1 MPRRARSGIIA
12 GMTQGEGRAV
22 AESAPPALC
31 RDCYARF
38 RPGPRPRCPACGSP
52 RVLAHAEL
60 DSLGVAHVD
69 CDAFYA
75 AVEKRDD
82 PSLADRPVIVGGG
95 RRGVVAT
102 CCYIARISGVRSAMP
117 MGAALRL
124 CPEAVVIRP
133 RMAAYADA
141 SRRIRALMLA
151 LTPLVE
157 PLSLD
162 EAFLDLTGADRLHGA
177 PPAVTLARLQ
187 ARIAAEVGVSVTVG
201 LSHNKFLAKIASE
214 LDKPR
219 GFALIGRAETADFL
233 APRPVGAIWGVGAAT
248 ARALAAQGI
257 DRIGDLRR
265 FDKAQL
271 AARFGAMG
279 ARLHDLAWG
288 RDDRR
293 VTPQRDARSV
303 SAETTFDDD
312 IAEAAALRAH
322 LWRLCE
328 RVATRMK
335 AQGLRGGV
343 ATLKLKR
350 ADFRVL
356 TRRLTLSAPTQLADA
371 LFAATAPLLA
381 REMGAAPFRL
391 IGVGLAALSP
401 VGEAAAG
408 AAGAGEAGAGDSV
421 GDLFDPQAA
430 ARARAERA
438 MDAIRGRFGA
448 DAIAKGRGLAAD
460 RR

>member
-1 MPRRARSGIIA
+1 MGAPMPRGVGARILGA
-12 GMTQGEGRAV
+12 MRQGGEDNV

-31 RDCYARF
+31 RDCFARF
-38 RPGPRPRCPACGSP
+38 PAGPRARCPACGSP
-52 RVLAHAEL
+52 RILAHAEI

-82 PSLADRPVIVGGG
+82 PSLADKPVIVGGG

-102 CCYIARISGVRSAMP
+102 CCYIARIRGVRSAMP
-117 MGAALRL
+117 MFTALKL
-124 CPEAVVIRP
+124 CPDAVVIRP
-133 RMAAYADA
+133 RMAVYVEA
-141 SRRIRALMLA
+141 SRRIRALMQA

-233 APRPVGAIWGVGAAT
+233 ASRPVGAIWGVGAAT

-265 FDKAQL
+265 FDKAAL
-271 AARFGAMG
+271 VARHGAMG

-293 VTPQRDARSV
+293 VTPERESKSV
-303 SAETTFDDD
+303 SAETTFDAD
-312 IAEAAALRAH
+312 IADPAALRAH
-322 LWRLCE
+322 LWRLCDK
-328 RVATRMK
+328 VAGRMK
-335 AQGLRGGV
+335 AQRLEGRV
-343 ATLKLKR
+343 ATLKLRR
-350 ADFRVL
+350 ADFRSL
-356 TRRLTLSAPTQLADA
+356 TRRQTLSAPTQLADA

-381 REMGAAPFRL
+381 REAGAAPFRL
-391 IGVGLAALSP
+391 IGVGLSALS
-401 VGEAAAG
+401 AADDSG
-408 AAGAGEAGAGDSV
+408 GDAPG

-438 MDAIRGRFGA
+438 VDAIRGRFGA
-448 DAIAKGRGLAAD
+448 DAIAKGRGLSTD
-460 RR
+460 QG